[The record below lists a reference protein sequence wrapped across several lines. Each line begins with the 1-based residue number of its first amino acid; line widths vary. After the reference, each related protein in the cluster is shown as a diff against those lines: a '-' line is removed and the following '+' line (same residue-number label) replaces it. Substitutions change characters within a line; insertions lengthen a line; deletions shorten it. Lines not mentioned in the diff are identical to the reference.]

1 MVGDIM
7 CERGRFQWTGPAK
20 IPPFFLAAWQFLFG
34 RRQKEQIPITASQ
47 PGGGEASLNATQ
59 RAAVASALSW
69 ARHGVPPSSV
79 PQKGTFLRVT
89 GTLACAHPRP
99 SHPLRVLK
107 GLSVHGAAHRRFQP
121 RAGRGMMT
129 PPAGISIS
137 LNFLGHG
144 RVDKISPR
152 SLFTAFPPQGL

>member
-1 MVGDIM
+1 MILCVSRAGFNGLDPLRPPPVFLGCVAVSFWPQTKGADPDHSIPARRRRSIPQHISKGS
-7 CERGRFQWTGPAK
+7 CSLGLERGTTWGT
-20 IPPFFLAAWQFLFG
+20 
-34 RRQKEQIPITASQ
+34 
-47 PGGGEASLNATQ
+47 
-59 RAAVASALSW
+59 
-69 ARHGVPPSSV
+69 PPSGV

-89 GTLACAHPRP
+89 GTPACAQPRRP

-144 RVDKISPR
+144 RADKISPR